1 MLTGGGWIR
10 NRQGC
15 ERTWFSTIAFLPI
28 HIPFTSISQTDD
40 MESIRSA
47 HHAKHPRK
55 AIFVVGLLVALF
67 GFRAS
72 AQYENGSLVGTI
84 HDATGAVVANANVS
98 VTNIGTGIVT
108 SVTTNASG
116 DYAVPSLRVGSY
128 SIKAEAPGFAP
139 VEAQAAIR
147 AVRQRSTRR
156 IWT

>member
-1 MLTGGGWIR
+1 MNRGGSLHLCDRNHSFGTGSSRFTFRLPLLHERMTWDRYTRPIMR
-10 NRQGC
+10 N
-15 ERTWFSTIAFLPI
+15 
-28 HIPFTSISQTDD
+28 ISFR
-40 MESIRSA
+40 I
-47 HHAKHPRK
+47 
-55 AIFVVGLLVALF
+55 ILVVGLLVALS
-67 GFRAS
+67 GLQAS

-108 SVTTNASG
+108 SVTANASG

-128 SIKAEAPGFAP
+128 SIKAEAPSFAP